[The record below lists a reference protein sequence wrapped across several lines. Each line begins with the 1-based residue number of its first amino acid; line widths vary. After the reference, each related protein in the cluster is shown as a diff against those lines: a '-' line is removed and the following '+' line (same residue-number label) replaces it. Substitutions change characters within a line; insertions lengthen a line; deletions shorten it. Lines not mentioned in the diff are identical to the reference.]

1 MNKYADYNFYTNEYK
16 GTLTEQSFNSY
27 IIKSSKAIE
36 RNINRKLNQEIF
48 DNLEDGDI
56 KEKISYVACELCDY
70 YNTFGDS
77 TSQGKPNSI
86 SIDGVS
92 KTNSSFA
99 STTQNIAK
107 KLQTIYNNL
116 PHDWICYL

>member
-1 MNKYADYNFYTNEYK
+1 MNTYADYTFYTDEYK
-16 GTLTEQSFNSY
+16 GKLSEQSFNSY
-27 IIKSSKAIE
+27 ITKSSKAIE
-36 RNINRKLNQEIF
+36 RNVNRRLNQDIF
-48 DNLEDGDI
+48 NSLDNET

-99 STTQNIAK
+99 STTQNIDT

>member
-1 MNKYADYNFYTNEYK
+1 MNTYADYTFYVDKYK
-16 GTLTEQSFNSY
+16 GTLSEQSFNSY
-27 IIKSSKAIE
+27 ITKSSKAIE
-36 RNINRKLNQEIF
+36 RNVNRKLNQDIF
-48 DNLEDGDI
+48 NSLDSET

-99 STTQNIAK
+99 STTQNIDA

>member
-1 MNKYADYNFYTNEYK
+1 MNTYADYTFYRDEYK
-16 GTLTEQSFNSY
+16 GTLSEQSFNSY
-27 IIKSSKAIE
+27 ITKSSKAIE
-36 RNINRKLNQEIF
+36 RNVNRRLNQDIF
-48 DNLEDGDI
+48 NSLDNET

-99 STTQNIAK
+99 SATQNVAK

>member
-1 MNKYADYNFYTNEYK
+1 MNTYADYTFYVDEYK
-16 GTLTEQSFNSY
+16 GTLSEQSFNSY
-27 IIKSSKAIE
+27 ITKSSKAIE
-36 RNINRKLNQEIF
+36 RNVNRRLNQDIF
-48 DNLEDGDI
+48 NSLDNET

-99 STTQNIAK
+99 STTQNIDA

-116 PHDWICYL
+116 PHDWICYI